1 MEKAAQMTSL
11 VNLAFRVSSLSETEA
26 FIDSTE
32 GWEKTAIH
40 ELGGDQF
47 LEARFGG
54 VRINF
59 FQTAIY
65 DERADPPPPGF
76 LHASYGVGDLD
87 SMLKDEAWAKSLV
100 WGPEVISG
108 GFGRR
113 RIAFFEPLPG
123 CRVELMEELV

>member
-1 MEKAAQMTSL
+1 MTSL
-11 VNLAFRVSSLSETEA
+11 VNLAFRVSSLSEAEA
-26 FIDSTE
+26 FIDKTE
-32 GWEKTAIH
+32 GWEKTAVH
-40 ELGGDQF
+40 ELKGGQF
-47 LEARFGG
+47 LEAKFGG

-59 FQTAIY
+59 FCAALY
-65 DERADPPPPGF
+65 DEEAAAPPPGF

-123 CRVELMEELV
+123 CCVELMEELA